1 MPKDSLAMIELGY
14 NEAKAVVV
22 LTVLIG
28 LKFCL
33 IAKKQIN

>member
-22 LTVLIG
+22 LTVTHWP
-28 LKFCL
+28 
-33 IAKKQIN
+33 QILPYC